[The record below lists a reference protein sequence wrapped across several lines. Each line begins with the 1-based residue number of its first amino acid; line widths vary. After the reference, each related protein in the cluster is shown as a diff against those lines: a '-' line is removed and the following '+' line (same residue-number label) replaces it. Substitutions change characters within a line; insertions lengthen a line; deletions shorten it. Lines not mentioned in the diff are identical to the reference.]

1 MGGFSHFFP
10 LTNHSC
16 TGSWVIMQQSV
27 LTNIFSH
34 LFFKPNFPPIFKM
47 KLRERIKENKAFK
60 EAYRT
65 ANRDEKIEM
74 IRRYELQHGQNRF
87 IKRINNKYSREYWSK
102 W

>member
-1 MGGFSHFFP
+1 
-10 LTNHSC
+10 
-16 TGSWVIMQQSV
+16 
-27 LTNIFSH
+27 
-34 LFFKPNFPPIFKM
+34 M

-74 IRRYELQHGQNRF
+74 NRRYELQHGQNRF